1 MKKALIIALICFIVG
16 AVLIG
21 VAWVFLNPAD
31 KNTVKDSV
39 YEYDIDELPT
49 QINIIT
55 INSRVELRSIEGD
68 EWKVA
73 CMDKEKLYHTV
84 EFVDGVLTVKQI
96 DTRQWYENIG
106 ILNNFQNLSVIVYLP
121 AQAYESLSI
130 HSTSGSIKVQEG
142 FTFSN
147 ASLQN
152 TSGSIFCISRVAG
165 ALNVKNTSG
174 SIKVSGNV
182 GSDLIAKNTSGSI
195 FVDGKVEGDMTVK
208 NTSGSIHVIGGVGGA
223 LEVACGSGRIE
234 IANATP
240 TRATVKNTSGGIYLE
255 NVVCKES
262 CTVEN
267 TSGGIEL
274 QRCDAMTFDVTTV
287 SGGIRASILT
297 AKSFDCRSTSGSVK
311 VPNDG
316 NGGTFKARSTSG
328 SIKITIVE

>member
-1 MKKALIIALICFIVG
+1 MKTVLIIALILLVVG
-16 AVLIG
+16 ALLVRFG
-21 VAWVFLNPAD
+21 WAFLNPAD
-31 KNTVKDSV
+31 MNITKDVVEVYHVSEAPTDIYIDAAVGSVKLIPI
-39 YEYDIDELPT
+39 EGEEW
-49 QINIIT
+49 
-55 INSRVELRSIEGD
+55 RVECID
-68 EWKVA
+68 Q
-73 CMDKEKLYHTV
+73 EKLYHTI
-84 EFVDGVLTVKQI
+84 ELADGTLTVKEV
-96 DTRQWYENIG
+96 DKRAWYDHIG
-106 ILNNFQNLSVIVYLP
+106 ILSSLRNVGVTVYLP
-121 AQAYESLSI
+121 QKTYESLTL
-130 HSTSGSIKVQEG
+130 HSTSGGIRVERG
-142 FTFSN
+142 LTFSN
-147 ASLQN
+147 AELKN
-152 TSGSIFCISRVAG
+152 ASGSIKFASSVTG
-165 ALNVKNTSG
+165 SLDVKNTSG
-174 SIKVSGNV
+174 SV
-182 GSDLIAKNTSGSI
+182 
-195 FVDGKVEGDMTVK
+195 FVDGEVEGDLTVK

-223 LEVACGSGRIE
+223 LEIACSSGRIE

-316 NGGTFKARSTSG
+316 NGGMFKARSTSG